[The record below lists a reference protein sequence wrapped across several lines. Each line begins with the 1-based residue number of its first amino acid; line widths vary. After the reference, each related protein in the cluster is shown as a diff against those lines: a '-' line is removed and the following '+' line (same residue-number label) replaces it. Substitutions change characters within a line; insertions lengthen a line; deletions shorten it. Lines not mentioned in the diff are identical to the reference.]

1 MTLSLK
7 VTADFHIITTS
18 CKYDAPRW
26 QAQEILGHAACDVKY
41 VQVNILSAS
50 KVWGEGGGGEKNVL
64 PFCVTGY
71 FAPKFRDQK
80 QPNQEPKPKGQV
92 SLVSWH

>member
-1 MTLSLK
+1 MTGSRNLRARS
-7 VTADFHIITTS
+7 TR
-18 CKYDAPRW
+18 CKICPGQY
-26 QAQEILGHAACDVKY
+26 IV
-41 VQVNILSAS
+41 S
-50 KVWGEGGGGEKNVL
+50 KQGLGGGGEKKVL

-92 SLVSWH
+92 SLGINHTQIIGEDGAILKNK